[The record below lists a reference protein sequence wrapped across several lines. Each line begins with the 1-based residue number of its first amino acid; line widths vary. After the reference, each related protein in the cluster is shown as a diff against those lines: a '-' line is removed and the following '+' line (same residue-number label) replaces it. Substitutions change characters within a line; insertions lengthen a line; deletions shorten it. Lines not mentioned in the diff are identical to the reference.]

1 MNTPQS
7 QVNGSGRP
15 RHLLRRSHRWVGTSL
30 LLFVIL
36 LAVSGI
42 TLNHGDTLGLD
53 RRYVNWTW
61 ILDAY
66 GIQMPAP
73 GASYADAEHRVTLVG
88 ERLYFNGR
96 DIEQRTPALT
106 GFVSLGPL
114 VVAAGGSAVR
124 ILTADGD
131 PVEVIELSGLAGSI
145 ERVGR
150 YDGRAILQS
159 AGNIL
164 RSDED
169 VAEFLPWTDSA
180 VGDIHWSEASAPNA
194 AELSA
199 LERAYRGRG
208 LTVERLLLDL
218 HSGRILSLP
227 GTLFMD
233 FVGICM
239 VVLGISGLVISRS
252 RNRRA
257 NGAK

>member
-73 GASYADAEHRVTLVG
+73 GASYADAEHRVTLIG

-96 DIEQRTPALT
+96 DIEQRMFALS

-114 VVAAGGSAVR
+114 VVAAGGGATSEFQV
-124 ILTADGD
+124 
-131 PVEVIELSGLAGSI
+131 
-145 ERVGR
+145 
-150 YDGRAILQS
+150 
-159 AGNIL
+159 
-164 RSDED
+164 D
-169 VAEFLPWTDSA
+169 VAPFVIHGA
-180 VGDIHWSEASAPNA
+180 VGEGGVCA
-194 AELSA
+194 ADAGEGDQA
-199 LERAYRGRG
+199 CAEQA
-208 LTVERLLLDL
+208 
-218 HSGRILSLP
+218 
-227 GTLFMD
+227 
-233 FVGICM
+233 VG
-239 VVLGISGLVISRS
+239 VW
-252 RNRRA
+252 A
-257 NGAK
+257 Q

>member
-131 PVEVIELSGLAGSI
+131 PV
-145 ERVGR
+145 
-150 YDGRAILQS
+150 
-159 AGNIL
+159 
-164 RSDED
+164 
-169 VAEFLPWTDSA
+169 DSA
-180 VGDIHWSEASAPNA
+180 VDDIHWSEASAPNA

-257 NGAK
+257 NGGK